1 MFSNEDLGR
10 AYATCQITI
19 AAMLRVDIGRE
30 TMEELQAALS
40 EKLPTHFMRVLL
52 DGAMRSILD
61 QQHPLRASNFAVA
74 ARELFTQIL
83 HYYAPDDDV
92 RNCAWFVQDPNTDRV
107 TRRQRSTYAVQ
118 GGLADE
124 YISTFDIDLAEL
136 HSEVANAMNDLNRL
150 VHIQPQRLN
159 QSQEEVVEFGTGVL
173 SAMVALMD
181 AMDHCRDAVASALWT
196 QVYEAMMSEFVRT
209 TIAEIDLVAGAGYEL
224 DPLIP
229 IHDFEIGRIDS
240 SNIDLHIKGSLFV
253 TLHYGSADDGAEIDH
268 EFPFEM
274 HLYAPTSVPTDLDIR
289 SYAIDDSSW
298 YGSDE

>member
-1 MFSNEDLGR
+1 
-10 AYATCQITI
+10 
-19 AAMLRVDIGRE
+19 
-30 TMEELQAALS
+30 
-40 EKLPTHFMRVLL
+40 
-52 DGAMRSILD
+52 
-61 QQHPLRASNFAVA
+61 
-74 ARELFTQIL
+74 
-83 HYYAPDDDV
+83 
-92 RNCAWFVQDPNTDRV
+92 
-107 TRRQRSTYAVQ
+107 
-118 GGLADE
+118 
-124 YISTFDIDLAEL
+124 
-136 HSEVANAMNDLNRL
+136 
-150 VHIQPQRLN
+150 
-159 QSQEEVVEFGTGVL
+159 
-173 SAMVALMD
+173 
-181 AMDHCRDAVASALWT
+181 
-196 QVYEAMMSEFVRT
+196 MMSEFVRT